1 MGVLSSLSLM
11 RSRASKQKLPVYEP
25 LGSPTE
31 SPSKERY
38 SSESSALSESDDDD
52 SDCSAPSSPSTGGSR
67 QTSSSFDSEA
77 LMLPKRRAYAKANA
91 IPPRRRPARPYFYR
105 LPNKIVRY
113 LCVAMIMTILLFI
126 YSLIRASQVEN
137 RRIANGDIEKAAAP
151 PPPWESFGFLTRYY
165 GGVRSLAPFADS
177 SPEYP
182 LERDEQPYN
191 ATRDARN
198 PPGLHSQPEEL
209 EVNQDPLPPSKP
221 FLGYPGSVFA
231 ESQTAPVQCYLDRE
245 HKANLPPVRYFDGR
259 PRGLAQSVMGSHELL
274 SLPEDICFE
283 RYGRFGPYGFGYSV
297 RSGGLGVGEHSEQA
311 GAEEVWK
318 TVRQVD
324 WRKVDW
330 ADAQR
335 RCFQANAA
343 QFKPQPPPAAHAH
356 GFFIDEEPEAPAR
369 APRSEPTAS
378 RAQSG
383 KEEELPASDSSE
395 PAAQPAG
402 DLPRTAV
409 VLRCWDE
416 FDWGAEDVMNLRALI
431 AELSLASGGRY
442 DVHLLVQVKNDA
454 KHPIWADDEAYRA
467 RIRDAV
473 PREFQGI
480 VTLWSETQMLALY
493 QGIFDLYTSGP
504 DLPVH
509 GVYRGLQMAMQH
521 FAYSHPEYDYFWQWE
536 MDIRYTGHYYDLLAK
551 LESWAQEQPRKG
563 LWERNARFYFPS
575 VHGSWDDFRQMARV
589 QTEMGTLG
597 PDTIWGGVPGAGK
610 GPHDLIK
617 GEETVW
623 GPVRPADPGDWFEYE
638 DDPEPPTTYEKD
650 RYVWGAGEE
659 ADYIT
664 LNPIFN
670 PAGTTWSVAND
681 ITGYNESAGAGK
693 PPRRAHIITAS
704 RMSRRLLLTMHRETA
719 FKKHHAFSEMWPA
732 TVALQHGYKAVF
744 VPHPVY
750 VDREWP
756 TQYMAQIFN
765 SGKNGATGGSRTSVF
780 GQREHNFQGVTWFYN
795 AGFGPNLYR
804 RWLGLRVNN
813 DGGEQFET
821 QTDRS
826 KDDSTVG
833 TMRGGEG
840 RMCLPPMLLHP
851 VKGIELPVEATLA
864 DEIDFSALESDP
876 AA

>member
-1 MGVLSSLSLM
+1 
-11 RSRASKQKLPVYEP
+11 
-25 LGSPTE
+25 
-31 SPSKERY
+31 
-38 SSESSALSESDDDD
+38 
-52 SDCSAPSSPSTGGSR
+52 
-67 QTSSSFDSEA
+67 
-77 LMLPKRRAYAKANA
+77 
-91 IPPRRRPARPYFYR
+91 
-105 LPNKIVRY
+105 
-113 LCVAMIMTILLFI
+113 
-126 YSLIRASQVEN
+126 
-137 RRIANGDIEKAAAP
+137 
-151 PPPWESFGFLTRYY
+151 
-165 GGVRSLAPFADS
+165 
-177 SPEYP
+177 
-182 LERDEQPYN
+182 
-191 ATRDARN
+191 
-198 PPGLHSQPEEL
+198 
-209 EVNQDPLPPSKP
+209 
-221 FLGYPGSVFA
+221 
-231 ESQTAPVQCYLDRE
+231 
-245 HKANLPPVRYFDGR
+245 
-259 PRGLAQSVMGSHELL
+259 MGSSELL

-283 RYGRFGPYGFGYSV
+283 RYGRFGPYGFGYSA
-297 RSGGLGVGEHSEQA
+297 RSGGLGAGEHGEQE
-311 GAEEVWK
+311 GSEEVWK

-335 RCFQANAA
+335 RCFQANAG
-343 QFKPQPPPAAHAH
+343 QFKLPPPPVSHSH
-356 GFFIDEEPEAPAR
+356 GFFIDEKPESVAKGRRDAPA
-369 APRSEPTAS
+369 AGLEENAEPK
-378 RAQSG
+378 AQ
-383 KEEELPASDSSE
+383 L
-395 PAAQPAG
+395 AG

-416 FDWGAEDVMNLRALI
+416 FDWGAEDIMNLRALI

-454 KHPIWADDEAYRA
+454 KHPVWADDETYRA

-473 PREFQGI
+473 PKEFQGL

-504 DLPVH
+504 NLPVH

-521 FAYSHPEYDYFWQWE
+521 FAYNHAEYDYFWQWE

-551 LESWAQEQPRKG
+551 METWAREQPRKG

-575 VHGSWDDFRQMARV
+575 VHGSWEDFRQMARV

-597 PDTIWGGVPGAGK
+597 PDTIWSGVPGASK
-610 GPHDLIK
+610 APHDLIK

-623 GPVRPADPGDWFEYE
+623 GPVRAAHQSDWFEYE
-638 DDPEPPTTYEKD
+638 DDPVPPTKYEKD
-650 RYVWGAGEE
+650 RYVWGVGEE

-670 PAGTTWSVAND
+670 PDGTTWSVASD
-681 ITGYNESAGAGK
+681 ITGYNETGGAGK
-693 PPRRAHIITAS
+693 PPRRANIITAS
-704 RMSRRLLLTMHRETA
+704 RMSRKLLLKMHRETA
-719 FKKHHAFSEMWPA
+719 LKKHHAFSEMWPA

-804 RWLGLRVNN
+804 RWLGLKVNN
-813 DGGEQFET
+813 DGGEQFEM
-821 QTDRS
+821 QADMS
-826 KDDSTVG
+826 KDDSGVG
-833 TMRGGEG
+833 SMRGGEG
-840 RMCLPPMLLHP
+840 RMCLPPMLIHP
-851 VKGIELPVEATLA
+851 VKSVELPVEVNP
-864 DEIDFSALESDP
+864 DEIDVSGLESDP